1 MVIKTLICACQLL
14 CSGMMLGLLVEEA
27 LKKKEEKDD

>member
-1 MVIKTLICACQLL
+1 MVIKVLICACQLL

-27 LKKKEEKDD
+27 LKRKKKDD

>member
-1 MVIKTLICACQLL
+1 MVIRTLICACQML

-27 LKKKEEKDD
+27 LKKKDKNDD

>member
-1 MVIKTLICACQLL
+1 MVIRTLLCACQML